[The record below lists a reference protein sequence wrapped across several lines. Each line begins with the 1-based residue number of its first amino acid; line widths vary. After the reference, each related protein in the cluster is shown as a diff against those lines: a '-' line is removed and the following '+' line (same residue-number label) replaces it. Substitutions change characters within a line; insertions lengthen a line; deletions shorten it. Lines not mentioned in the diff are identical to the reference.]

1 MLKELQNR
9 MEKENVELLIINKL
23 VNIRYL
29 TGFTGSTA
37 NLVVSQEG
45 GYILVDPR
53 YWEQA
58 NKEVLEFQPVLVNED
73 LNFYSFCKELVKKQR
88 VKKIGF
94 EGNHISY
101 FEWIKLQDIDSDI
114 ELVPTENWVEEFRV
128 VKNSDE
134 ISKIKKALE
143 IAEKAFEEILE
154 FIRPEVSEKDLA
166 IELEYKM
173 AKLGSEK
180 PSFDTIIASGERSAL
195 PHGKATNKRIKKGEF
210 IVFDFGAIYEGY
222 CSDITRTVFVGT
234 PNEEEL
240 LIYDIVLK
248 AQKEAEE
255 IIKEG
260 LEGSFVD
267 GISRDIIQENGFG
280 NYFGHGLGH
289 GVGLEIHE
297 FPPLSPKGNIILKEN
312 MVVTI
317 EPGIYLYGKFGV
329 RIEDLVVVGKE
340 RSTVLNS
347 FTNDLITI

>member
-9 MEKENVELLIINKL
+9 MEKENVELLVISKL

-37 NLVVSQEG
+37 NLVISREG
-45 GYILVDPR
+45 GYILVDSR

-58 NKEVLEFQPVLVNED
+58 NKEVLEFQPILVNEG
-73 LNFYSFCKELVKKQR
+73 LNFYSFCKDLIKEQKIKR
-88 VKKIGF
+88 IGF

-128 VKNSDE
+128 VKNNDE

-143 IAEKAFEEILE
+143 IAEKSFKEILG
-154 FIRPEVSEKDLA
+154 FIKPGISEKDLA
-166 IELEYKM
+166 VELEYKM

-195 PHGKATNKRIKKGEF
+195 PHGKPTNRKIKNGDF

-222 CSDITRTVFVGT
+222 CSDITRTVFVGA
-234 PNEEEL
+234 PNEEDL
-240 LIYDIVLK
+240 LIYNIVLK
-248 AQKEAEE
+248 AQREAEE

-267 GISRDIIQENGFG
+267 RISRDIIQENGFG

-297 FPPLSPKGNIILKEN
+297 LPFLSPKGNTILKEN
-312 MVVTI
+312 MVVTV